1 MKPQSCMIHPVPHQ
15 VNGTPTN
22 RRKFEEK
29 KIEVAEATSKQVGE
43 TNKALEDLRRVNK
56 LLADVRSELISSQ
69 KSLTFSRKQMEEQE
83 QILKGQL
90 PELEERRKRIMSY
103 MTSLTDAKIEA
114 RNKELERELSTEK
127 ELLTTEKELLEELQK
142 ELEKERLSL
151 EQAIERFFYSRN
163 RIRKILNLGDEVNQ
177 EVAELKTLI
186 SSNEE
191 LVRAAAATTLKDKEE
206 HVQIMQDELNN
217 TRSSRVKEMEVLAAQ
232 RAPTIK
238 YEEFKIVPERLDT
251 KEKELKNS
259 KEAAVEDANDPRK
272 LYSLARERIGE
283 RSIRNLAIKKLKL
296 EAVQLEVEAATGD
309 PQKLAETSREL
320 LKKANLSIEANA
332 DSSTSMKKGSDPDLV
347 LLEDS
352 YVSKRLKQSH
362 SC

>member
-1 MKPQSCMIHPVPHQ
+1 MKPQSCMIHPVLHQ

-22 RRKFEEK
+22 LRKFEEK

-69 KSLTFSRKQMEEQE
+69 KSLT
-83 QILKGQL
+83 
-90 PELEERRKRIMSY
+90 ELEERRTSIMSY
-103 MTSLTDAKIEA
+103 MTSLTDAEIEA
-114 RNKELERELSTEK
+114 RNKELGRELSTEK
-127 ELLTTEKELLEELQK
+127 ELIEELQK
-142 ELEKERLSL
+142 ELEKGDCLWSRLSRG
-151 EQAIERFFYSRN
+151 RFFYSRN
-163 RIRKILNLGDEVNQ
+163 RIRKILKFGGEVNQ

-191 LVRAAAATTLKDKEE
+191 LVRATATTLKDKEE

-238 YEEFKIVPERLDT
+238 YEELKIVLERLDT
-251 KEKELKNS
+251 KEKELKNL

-320 LKKANLSIEANA
+320 LNKASLCIEANA
-332 DSSTSMKKGSDPDLV
+332 DSSTSMKNGSDPDLV
-347 LLEDS
+347 LLENN
-352 YVSKRLKQSH
+352 YVSRRLKQSH
-362 SC
+362 R

>member
-1 MKPQSCMIHPVPHQ
+1 
-15 VNGTPTN
+15 
-22 RRKFEEK
+22 
-29 KIEVAEATSKQVGE
+29 
-43 TNKALEDLRRVNK
+43 
-56 LLADVRSELISSQ
+56 
-69 KSLTFSRKQMEEQE
+69 
-83 QILKGQL
+83 
-90 PELEERRKRIMSY
+90 
-103 MTSLTDAKIEA
+103 
-114 RNKELERELSTEK
+114 
-127 ELLTTEKELLEELQK
+127 
-142 ELEKERLSL
+142 
-151 EQAIERFFYSRN
+151 
-163 RIRKILNLGDEVNQ
+163 
-177 EVAELKTLI
+177 
-186 SSNEE
+186 
-191 LVRAAAATTLKDKEE
+191 
-206 HVQIMQDELNN
+206 
-217 TRSSRVKEMEVLAAQ
+217 MEVLAAQ

-238 YEEFKIVPERLDT
+238 HEELKIVLERLDT